1 LICAQHHAIL
11 PVNFQKHYFHME
23 TKGHFMP
30 GNRPSTASAQRH
42 SEWQVRPLVGGALHF
57 TGGGTVQLFDF
68 RKRGT
73 TTAYQFVFVGGGAG
87 IGPQLGGAST
97 GFPTPHEFI
106 ARAGRFLGENIYETV
121 RQMAGRRRRHVENL
135 DFSDSIM
142 SFVEIETETPF
153 SALDLHQATGRVSMA
168 SASLAVGY
176 AVCIIT
182 AQRSSRVYFNSQSTA
197 GTGAFNQ
204 GTVGGTAGVS
214 FGASINLGLWLRV

>member
-1 LICAQHHAIL
+1 
-11 PVNFQKHYFHME
+11 
-23 TKGHFMP
+23 MP

-57 TGGGTVQLFDF
+57 TGGGTIQLFDF

-73 TTAYQFVFVGGGAG
+73 TTTYQFVFVGGGAG

-142 SFVEIETETPF
+142 SFVDIETETPF